1 MAPSK
6 RRIDDVSG
14 TEDTSAVT
22 KKPNTSTSG
31 SSGAVD
37 IFNTARTALQNEI
50 RRLKDME
57 EDEGKNAGINTDTYA
72 NAATRFLPFVR
83 KLSDMEGAKG
93 TFLAFHLLLFLAD
106 NSNHDL
112 LGHSK
117 QYCSYGDSQDCFQLM
132 DAEFFSIIER
142 RLKQQFKVQKVGR
155 SVEVLDRYTD
165 KLQMSIEE
173 LQKTHPTLDRETKR
187 QFQRMQSEDWITSTL
202 NELETRRAYFE
213 ENDLDGW
220 FPKSIAKLKSLQSGT
235 RTRTTRSLAADSS
248 SSTSDDY
255 NFSFLE
261 LLRTPSQEPQ
271 TSQDQYATA
280 VKAIKARAA
289 ALSRNAQ
296 KGRQWL
302 DITTDDWASAAAQSL
317 PTVRK
322 FSETEGCFTLAW
334 NLLMEIADN
343 CYSVEDH
350 KHSSGYGDSQ
360 THFNRFDDLLLSF
373 IQRRLVEDPV
383 SQPDNDWVT
392 TTYKTLKHTK
402 DYLFENDV
410 PGYFTKS
417 ITQLW
422 NLMDPTTNPQKMFD
436 IALETFKKDIRV
448 LGTKVPTIYD
458 HATAV
463 AKQTPV
469 VQSLAAL
476 EGGFSYAWKL
486 TIYLLDHCHPKKPT
500 KISKQ
505 FSNQAFRHLDG
516 TLLAL
521 IQRRVEGEQV
531 GRVDDDWIRNL
542 DEKLDKLANVTL
554 LAHGVTQAFVESL
567 CKLEEL
573 RQSTRLTAANLAKLL
588 ASR

>member
-1 MAPSK
+1 
-6 RRIDDVSG
+6 
-14 TEDTSAVT
+14 
-22 KKPNTSTSG
+22 
-31 SSGAVD
+31 
-37 IFNTARTALQNEI
+37 
-50 RRLKDME
+50 
-57 EDEGKNAGINTDTYA
+57 
-72 NAATRFLPFVR
+72 
-83 KLSDMEGAKG
+83 
-93 TFLAFHLLLFLAD
+93 
-106 NSNHDL
+106 
-112 LGHSK
+112 
-117 QYCSYGDSQDCFQLM
+117 
-132 DAEFFSIIER
+132 
-142 RLKQQFKVQKVGR
+142 
-155 SVEVLDRYTD
+155 
-165 KLQMSIEE
+165 MSIEE
-173 LQKTHPTLDRETKR
+173 LQKTLPTLDRETKR

-271 TSQDQYATA
+271 TSQDRYATA

-302 DITTDDWASAAAQSL
+302 NITTDDWASAAAQSL

-334 NLLMEIADN
+334 NLLMEIADD

-402 DYLFENDV
+402 DYLFEND
-410 PGYFTKS
+410 
-417 ITQLW
+417 
-422 NLMDPTTNPQKMFD
+422 
-436 IALETFKKDIRV
+436 
-448 LGTKVPTIYD
+448 
-458 HATAV
+458 
-463 AKQTPV
+463 
-469 VQSLAAL
+469 
-476 EGGFSYAWKL
+476 
-486 TIYLLDHCHPKKPT
+486 
-500 KISKQ
+500 
-505 FSNQAFRHLDG
+505 
-516 TLLAL
+516 
-521 IQRRVEGEQV
+521 
-531 GRVDDDWIRNL
+531 
-542 DEKLDKLANVTL
+542 
-554 LAHGVTQAFVESL
+554 
-567 CKLEEL
+567 
-573 RQSTRLTAANLAKLL
+573 
-588 ASR
+588 